1 MRIKVIK
8 YANPNLRMKSC
19 NLAGQLFISLDF
31 STTLKGAKMRFALLA
46 TLLTAAI
53 PAFAQS
59 GLTVDWDW
67 KVAHRC
73 NNTSP
78 ALSVSGVPDGTK
90 SLSVQMNDLDYQ
102 NKDHG
107 GGNVPHAGGSSAAI
121 PEGEL
126 KANYLG
132 PCPNNFSSFGH
143 SYQITVRALA
153 ADGAELAKAVKA
165 KDFSAQ
171 TAK

>member
-1 MRIKVIK
+1 MR
-8 YANPNLRMKSC
+8 N
-19 NLAGQLFISLDF
+19 
-31 STTLKGAKMRFALLA
+31 ALLA
-46 TLLTAAI
+46 ALLLSAL

-59 GLTVDWDW
+59 GLSVDWEW
-67 KVAHRC
+67 KLAHRC

-78 ALSVSGVPDGTK
+78 ALAIAGIPDDTK
-90 SLSVQMNDLDYQ
+90 TLAVQMIDLDFQ

-107 GGNVPHAGGSSAAI
+107 GDSLAHAGGATASI
-121 PEGEL
+121 PEGGL

-153 ADGAELAKAVKA
+153 TDGAELAKAVKA
-165 KDFSAQ
+165 KDFSAS

>member
-1 MRIKVIK
+1 MRIAVLAVI
-8 YANPNLRMKSC
+8 
-19 NLAGQLFISLDF
+19 LAS
-31 STTLKGAKMRFALLA
+31 AL
-46 TLLTAAI
+46 

-59 GLTVDWDW
+59 ELSIDWEW

-78 ALSVSGVPDGTK
+78 ALKISGIPDGAKT
-90 SLSVQMNDLDYQ
+90 LTVQMNDLDFQ

-107 GGNVPHAGGSSAAI
+107 GGSVSHTEGATAEI
-121 PEGEL
+121 PEGAL

-143 SYQITVRALA
+143 SYQMTVRALA
-153 ADGAELAKAVKA
+153 ADGSELVKAVKA
-165 KDFSAQ
+165 KDFSAK

>member
-1 MRIKVIK
+1 MRK
-8 YANPNLRMKSC
+8 
-19 NLAGQLFISLDF
+19 
-31 STTLKGAKMRFALLA
+31 TLLVALLI
-46 TLLTAAI
+46 TAL
-53 PAFAQS
+53 PVSAQS
-59 GLTVDWDW
+59 GLAVDWEW

-78 ALSVSGVPDGTK
+78 ALSVSGIPDGTK
-90 SLSVQMNDLDYQ
+90 TLAVQMNDLDFQ

-107 GGNVPHAGGSSAAI
+107 GGTVPHAGTATADI
-121 PEGEL
+121 PEGAL

-132 PCPNNFSSFGH
+132 PCPNNFASFGH

-153 ADGAELAKAVKA
+153 ADGSELAKAGKA
-165 KDFSAQ
+165 KDFSAK